1 MANKQRNYSSEFKA
15 KVVLEVIGG
24 KRSVSEASRAHK
36 VHSSVINR
44 WRNEFLKQAHLAFG
58 GKGIGED
65 SAERIAELERM
76 VGRLTMEL
84 AVAKKASELW
94 SLNGKR
100 MIIEQLKDEYPIQ
113 VICNV
118 IGFSRSRYYYQ
129 PRTEKESEE
138 ETLKKAIADV
148 AGRYPTYG
156 YRRITKQLQREG
168 WNVNHKRV
176 SRLMRELGLLAKRKI
191 RRKRTTNS
199 VHGYKRYPNLVKG
212 LTVERPEQVWVGDI
226 TYIRLREEFVYLAV
240 LMDVFTRSIR
250 GWHLDRTMEKS
261 LTITALEKGLKQ
273 YVPEIHHS
281 DQGVQYAANA
291 YVQLLEK
298 NEIAISMAGVGKAYE
313 NGYAERLMRTIK
325 EEEVDLSE
333 YRNFNEVY
341 ERIEEFLEEVYMKK
355 RIHSSLSYLTPS
367 EFEEKWRKEQ

>member
-1 MANKQRNYSSEFKA
+1 
-15 KVVLEVIGG
+15 
-24 KRSVSEASRAHK
+24 
-36 VHSSVINR
+36 
-44 WRNEFLKQAHLAFG
+44 
-58 GKGIGED
+58 
-65 SAERIAELERM
+65 
-76 VGRLTMEL
+76 
-84 AVAKKASELW
+84 
-94 SLNGKR
+94 
-100 MIIEQLKDEYPIQ
+100 MIIEQMKAEYPIQ
-113 VICNV
+113 AICDV
-118 IGFSRSRYYYQ
+118 IGYSRSRYYYQ
-129 PRTEKESEE
+129 PRAEKESEE
-138 ETLKKAIADV
+138 EVLKKAINNV

-168 WNVNHKRV
+168 WNVNHKRIT
-176 SRLMRELGLLAKRKI
+176 RLMRELGLLAKRKV
-191 RRKRTTNS
+191 RKKRTTNS
-199 VHGYKRYPNLVKG
+199 VHGYKRYLNLIKELV
-212 LTVERPEQVWVGDI
+212 VERPEQVWVGDI

-250 GWHLDRTMEKS
+250 GWHLDKTMEKS
-261 LTITALEKGLKQ
+261 LTITALEKGLEQ

-281 DQGVQYAANA
+281 DQGVQYAAND
-291 YVQLLEK
+291 YVKLLEENK
-298 NEIAISMAGVGKAYE
+298 VAISMAGVGKAYE

>member
-1 MANKQRNYSSEFKA
+1 
-15 KVVLEVIGG
+15 
-24 KRSVSEASRAHK
+24 
-36 VHSSVINR
+36 
-44 WRNEFLKQAHLAFG
+44 
-58 GKGIGED
+58 
-65 SAERIAELERM
+65 
-76 VGRLTMEL
+76 
-84 AVAKKASELW
+84 
-94 SLNGKR
+94 
-100 MIIEQLKDEYPIQ
+100 MIIEQMKAEYPIQ
-113 VICNV
+113 AICDV
-118 IGFSRSRYYYQ
+118 IGYSRSRYYYQ
-129 PRTEKESEE
+129 PRAEKESEE
-138 ETLKKAIADV
+138 EVLKKAINNV

-168 WNVNHKRV
+168 WNVNHKRIT
-176 SRLMRELGLLAKRKI
+176 RLMRELGLLAKRKV
-191 RRKRTTNS
+191 RKKRTTNS
-199 VHGYKRYPNLVKG
+199 VHGYKRYLNLIKELV
-212 LTVERPEQVWVGDI
+212 VERPEQVWVGDI

-250 GWHLDRTMEKS
+250 GWHLDKTMEKS
-261 LTITALEKGLKQ
+261 LTITALKKGLEQ

-281 DQGVQYAANA
+281 DQGVQYAAND
-291 YVQLLEK
+291 YVKLLEENK
-298 NEIAISMAGVGKAYE
+298 VAISMAGVGKAYE

>member
-1 MANKQRNYSSEFKA
+1 M
-15 KVVLEVIGG
+15 
-24 KRSVSEASRAHK
+24 
-36 VHSSVINR
+36 
-44 WRNEFLKQAHLAFG
+44 
-58 GKGIGED
+58 
-65 SAERIAELERM
+65 M
-76 VGRLTMEL
+76 
-84 AVAKKASELW
+84 
-94 SLNGKR
+94 
-100 MIIEQLKDEYPIQ
+100 IEQLKGEYPVQ
-113 VICNV
+113 VICDV
-118 IGFSRSRYYYQ
+118 MGYSRSRYYYQ
-129 PRTEKESEE
+129 PRTEKEAEE
-138 ETLKKAIADV
+138 ETLKTAIADV
-148 AGRYPTYG
+148 AGRHPTYG

-168 WNVNHKRV
+168 WNVNHKRI
-176 SRLMRELGLLAKRKI
+176 SRLMRELGLLAKRKA

-212 LTVERPEQVWVGDI
+212 LVVERPEQVWVGDI

-250 GWHLDRTMEKS
+250 GWHLDRTMEKR

-273 YVPEIHHS
+273 SVPEIHHS
-281 DQGVQYAANA
+281 DQGVQYAAND
-291 YVQLLEK
+291 YVRLLEE

-367 EFEEKWRKEQ
+367 EFEEKWRKSQQVI

>member
-1 MANKQRNYSSEFKA
+1 
-15 KVVLEVIGG
+15 
-24 KRSVSEASRAHK
+24 
-36 VHSSVINR
+36 
-44 WRNEFLKQAHLAFG
+44 
-58 GKGIGED
+58 
-65 SAERIAELERM
+65 
-76 VGRLTMEL
+76 
-84 AVAKKASELW
+84 
-94 SLNGKR
+94 

-113 VICNV
+113 VICDV
-118 IGFSRSRYYYQ
+118 IGYSRSRYYYQ
-129 PRTEKESEE
+129 PRTEKESKEE
-138 ETLKKAIADV
+138 ALKKAIADV
-148 AGRYPTYG
+148 AGRYPMYG

-176 SRLMRELGLLAKRKI
+176 SRLMRELGLLAKRKV

-199 VHGYKRYPNLVKG
+199 VHGYKRYSNLVKG
-212 LTVERPEQVWVGDI
+212 LLVERPEQVWVGDI
-226 TYIRLREEFVYLAV
+226 TYIRLKEEFVYLAV

-341 ERIEEFLEEVYMKK
+341 ERVEEFLEEVYMKK

-367 EFEEKWRKEQ
+367 EFEAKWRKAQ

>member
-1 MANKQRNYSSEFKA
+1 
-15 KVVLEVIGG
+15 
-24 KRSVSEASRAHK
+24 
-36 VHSSVINR
+36 
-44 WRNEFLKQAHLAFG
+44 
-58 GKGIGED
+58 
-65 SAERIAELERM
+65 
-76 VGRLTMEL
+76 
-84 AVAKKASELW
+84 
-94 SLNGKR
+94 
-100 MIIEQLKDEYPIQ
+100 MIIEQMKAEYPIQ
-113 VICNV
+113 AICDV
-118 IGFSRSRYYYQ
+118 IGYSRSRYYYQ
-129 PRTEKESEE
+129 PQAEKESEE
-138 ETLKKAIADV
+138 EILKKAINNV

-168 WNVNHKRV
+168 WNVNHKRIT
-176 SRLMRELGLLAKRKI
+176 RLMRELGLLAKRKV
-191 RRKRTTNS
+191 RKKRTTNS
-199 VHGYKRYPNLVKG
+199 VHGYKRYFNLVKG
-212 LTVERPEQVWVGDI
+212 LVVERPEQVWVGDI

-261 LTITALEKGLKQ
+261 LTITALEKGLEQ

-281 DQGVQYAANA
+281 DQGVQYAAND
-291 YVQLLEK
+291 YVKLLEENK
-298 NEIAISMAGVGKAYE
+298 VEISMAGVGKAYE